1 MMNYIHTNLPIN
13 AIVRLLHPWSGNSQ
27 GQETFLAPSVNIYV
41 LYINNVSRG
50 LWCLY
55 TSLGAQIMCRNWWT
69 ILVNKVFIANVSEHL
84 RHLTLSL
91 FFFKKSSQTCYH
103 VMFQPVFTSNYK
115 LASSVRFTYHNW
127 FWYSLNIFRLEA
139 INPRIIQNIQCL
151 KDTLTVNMK
160 IFPWALAP

>member
-1 MMNYIHTNLPIN
+1 MVSHLFTNLPKN